1 MNLNICKLHHAAI
14 IPTYGTEGAACFD
27 LHAATVNSAESIGD
41 VVYQG
46 HPVIV
51 DTGLAFDV
59 PPGWMLKIHPRSGLK
74 FKHGVEAFSGVI
86 DSDFRGSVRILLES
100 ADDHEDTPPLR
111 INPGDRVAQASL
123 VPSPRVTF
131 TVVEQLSLTERGAGG
146 FGSTGVA

>member
-1 MNLNICKLHHAAI
+1 MNLHICKLHPNAI
-14 IPTYGTEGAACFD
+14 TPTYATDGSACFD
-27 LHAATVNSAESIGD
+27 LYAATVNGMARVGD
-41 VVYQG
+41 IVYAG
-46 HPVIV
+46 NPATV
-51 DTGLAFDV
+51 DTGLAFEV

-100 ADDHEDTPPLR
+100 ADDHEYTLPLR

-146 FGSTGVA
+146 FGSTGS